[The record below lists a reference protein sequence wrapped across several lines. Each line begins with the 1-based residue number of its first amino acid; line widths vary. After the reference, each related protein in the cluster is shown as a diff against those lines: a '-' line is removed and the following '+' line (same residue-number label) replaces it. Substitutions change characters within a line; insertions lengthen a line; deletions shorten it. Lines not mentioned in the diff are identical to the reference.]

1 MTRLSTAACA
11 LMLALAASSPAS
23 AAPVHKVVDRLS
35 GPDGSWDYISVDHAG
50 GRLLVGRG
58 DGATAFALTP
68 GAKGTAFASGG
79 GRAHAAMAVNAGK
92 EVLITYGVANKAVL
106 YDQAGAVLAE
116 LATGANPD
124 DAVAD
129 PKSGLVL
136 VMDHTGGEV
145 TLIDLKT
152 RKSVGS
158 IPVGGAL
165 EAAAVDGAGRAFV
178 NVEDKSEIA
187 VIDIAARKV
196 VARYPLAGCEGPT
209 GIAYVPEGKRLIVA
223 CDGVAGV
230 VDAATGKMLK
240 TIKIGDGA
248 DGVAYDPVRKLA
260 YVPAGRDGVL
270 AVLSVSAKDVVL
282 TETVAT
288 QVGARTLAVDPE
300 SGKVYLPAATMAAP
314 VNGKRPVPAPGT
326 FVVLVVGQ

>member
-1 MTRLSTAACA
+1 MTRLSVAAGT
-11 LMLALAASSPAS
+11 LLLALAASSPAS
-23 AAPVHKVVDRLS
+23 AAPAHKVVDRLS

-58 DGATAFALTP
+58 DGVTAFPLTP
-68 GAKGTAFASGG
+68 GAKGVAFVTG
-79 GRAHAAMAVNAGK
+79 GRAHAAMAVDSGK
-92 EVLITYGVANKAVL
+92 AVLVTFGADNKAVL
-106 YDQAGAVLAE
+106 YDRAGAVLAE
-116 LATGANPD
+116 IATGANPD

-129 PKSGLVL
+129 PKSGLIL
-136 VMDHTGGEV
+136 VMDHTGGDV
-145 TLIDLKT
+145 TLINLKT

-165 EAAAVDGAGRAFV
+165 EAAAVDGAGHAFV
-178 NVEDKSEIA
+178 NVEDKNEIA

-230 VDAATGKMLK
+230 VDAATGQMLK

-260 YVPAGRDGVL
+260 YVPAGRDGTL

-282 TETVAT
+282 AETVAT
-288 QVGARTLAVDPE
+288 QEGARTLAVDPE
-300 SGKVYLPAATMAAP
+300 SGKVYLPAATMGKP
-314 VNGKRPVPAPGT
+314 VKGRRPVQEPGS